1 MLLPSQRSKTI
12 NVRPGHLPLSFL
24 AVQDSSIGDLVTHSL
39 TDSLSESGFDFRAEQ
54 SRAEQ
59 SRAEQSRAEQS
70 RADSDLDLGLG

>member
-1 MLLPSQRSKTI
+1 MLFLP
-12 NVRPGHLPLSFL
+12 PGTVANGDTPDKVLCENFL

-39 TDSLSESGFDFRAEQ
+39 TDSLSESGFDF
-54 SRAEQ
+54 SNFRAEQ